1 MLFVTNLSFKRTIS
15 LHNSHVVVVFLC
27 FENTCDSTPPTILW
41 CGFSIPHLQA
51 EIIWILY
58 QNHWCMEL
66 CFYNSFDTATLFV
79 GHLWFHTNTTVL
91 EQQQILICCN
101 SALFHLYRDTYYKYV
116 PLATSFEFV
125 AFSLTKFFNQSV
137 NFLFLLASHYT
148 CSHVLCVRKK
158 RTNLTSHLMKNII

>member
-15 LHNSHVVVVFLC
+15 LHNAHIVVVFLH

-51 EIIWILY
+51 EIIGIVY
-58 QNHWCMEL
+58 QKHR
-66 CFYNSFDTATLFV
+66 STFDV
-79 GHLWFHTNTTVL
+79 WSCVSITVL
-91 EQQQILICCN
+91 ILLRFLLDIYDFIPTLLYWNNSKYLYCN

-125 AFSLTKFFNQSV
+125 AFSLPKG
-137 NFLFLLASHYT
+137 NF
-148 CSHVLCVRKK
+148 
-158 RTNLTSHLMKNII
+158 